1 MTFTTYDDKVGKVTV
16 VGKALYLEFLS
27 DNTKLESEYV
37 QQIVMF
43 PDVVI
48 EGKYYLPS
56 VATRWLAHQSPR
68 GQWRFRGIWSD
79 DKDSLKEFATEE
91 SITQWAADGT
101 PARVFKNYDELN
113 PSSEVEDKVITD
125 FAQIAYEHVFGALFN
140 LYDANQIV
148 VRPVAIEVSEHDM
161 REVAS
166 RTFPQAVMRR
176 IIRSR
181 KAAGF
186 PEEIIPKPKPTPT
199 STT

>member
-1 MTFTTYDDKVGKVTV
+1 MTLTTYDDKVGKVTV
-16 VGKALYLEFLS
+16 VGKALYLEFLLN
-27 DNTKLESEYV
+27 NTKLESEYV

-43 PDVVI
+43 PDVII

-56 VATRWLAHQSPR
+56 VASRWLAHHSPR

-113 PSSEVEDKVITD
+113 PSSEVEDKAITD
-125 FAQIAYEHVFGALFN
+125 IAQIGYDTVLGALFD
-140 LYDANQIV
+140 LLECDIV
-148 VRPVAIEVSEHDM
+148 VRPIAIEVSEHDM
-161 REVAS
+161 REVVS

>member
-16 VGKALYLEFLS
+16 AGKALYLELRL
-27 DNTKLESEYV
+27 NNPKLESEYV

-43 PDVVI
+43 PDVI
-48 EGKYYLPS
+48 IDGEYYLPS
-56 VATRWLAHQSPR
+56 VSARWLAHHSPR
-68 GQWRFRGIWSD
+68 GQWRFRGIWD
-79 DKDSLKEFATEE
+79 DKNTLKEIATKE
-91 SITQWAADGT
+91 STTQWAADGT
-101 PARVFKNYDELN
+101 PARVFINYDELN
-113 PSSEVEDKVITD
+113 PSLELKDEAITYI
-125 FAQIAYEHVFGALFN
+125 AQIAYDTVFGALFD
-140 LYDANQIV
+140 LHDTKQHQII
-148 VRPVAIEVSEHDM
+148 VRPIAIEVSEHDM

-186 PEEIIPKPKPTPT
+186 PEEIIPKPTPT

>member
-16 VGKALYLEFLS
+16 VGKALYLEFLL
-27 DNTKLESEYV
+27 DKESEYV

-56 VATRWLAHQSPR
+56 VASRWLAHHSPR
-68 GQWRFRGIWSD
+68 GQWRFRGVWSD
-79 DKDSLKEFATEE
+79 DKDSLKEFATEA
-91 SITQWAADGT
+91 SINKWAVDGT

-125 FAQIAYEHVFGALFN
+125 FAQIAYEHVFGALFD
-140 LYDANQIV
+140 LYDASQQQIV